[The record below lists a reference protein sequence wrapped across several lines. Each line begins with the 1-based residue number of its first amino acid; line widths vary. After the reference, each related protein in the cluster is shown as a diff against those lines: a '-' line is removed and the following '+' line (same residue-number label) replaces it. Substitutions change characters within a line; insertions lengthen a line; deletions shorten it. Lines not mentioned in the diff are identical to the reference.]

1 MSFHPALLGR
11 QRLGLALQEHGA
23 KAGLGFIGVS
33 RPKAAGNTSIGERK
47 ASALA
52 QSIEPTEHDFA
63 IGDAAHARADA
74 FSRAEKHSRRVRR
87 LKVVLP
93 LLAVVLAAG
102 FVGYSFVS
110 TPSPVAIETEGS
122 AFTEGKLVMNSPK
135 LEGFTQDGRP
145 YSVKAARAT
154 QDFDKQDIISLD
166 GIDAKM
172 PIEAENWARVE
183 ATSGVYDRT
192 ANTLDVPTDILVTTT
207 DGMVATLK
215 SAFLD
220 IANGSLKSTT
230 PVDIQSHGSRITADS
245 MAVLENGKRVIFET
259 RVRVY
264 IDPVQLKA
272 AQAARGDTNASN

>member
-1 MSFHPALLGR
+1 
-11 QRLGLALQEHGA
+11 LA
-23 KAGLGFIGVS
+23 
-33 RPKAAGNTSIGERK
+33 RSIG
-47 ASALA
+47 
-52 QSIEPTEHDFA
+52 TTDTHGDFA
-63 IGDAAHARADA
+63 IATEDTADSRADA
-74 FSRAEKHSRRVRR
+74 FSRAQKHSRRVRR

-93 LLAVVLAAG
+93 LIAVILAAG

-110 TPSPVAIETEGS
+110 TPSSATIQTEGTVF
-122 AFTEGKLVMNSPK
+122 AEGKLVMNSPK

-145 YSVKAARAT
+145 YSVSAVRAT

-172 PIEAENWARVE
+172 PVEQANWARVE

-207 DGMVATLK
+207 DGMVAKLQ

-230 PVDIQSHGSRITADS
+230 PVDIQSHGSRITAGAMS
-245 MAVLENGKRVIFET
+245 VLDRGRRVIFET
-259 RVRVY
+259 RVRVH